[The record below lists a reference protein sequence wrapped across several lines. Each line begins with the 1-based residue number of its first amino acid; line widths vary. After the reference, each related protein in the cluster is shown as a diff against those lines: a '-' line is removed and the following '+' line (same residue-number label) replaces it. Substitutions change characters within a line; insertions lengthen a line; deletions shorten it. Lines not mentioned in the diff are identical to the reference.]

1 MARWIASPLKTRRAR
16 ALWFALA
23 LLVLAV
29 QTALPAHQDSH
40 PLSGKADILCQYC
53 MLGGNL
59 QGMPGVALAL
69 PAPAAQTEAPEHVF
83 ASLVTESRP
92 HRVSNRGPPST
103 RNA

>member
-1 MARWIASPLKTRRAR
+1 MTGSLSPLKSRRAR

-40 PLSGKADILCQYC
+40 PLVGKTDVLCQYC

-59 QGMPGVALAL
+59 QGMPGVAPPL
-69 PAPAAQTEAPEHVF
+69 PLPTARMEVPEHVF
-83 ASLVTESRP
+83 ASLITTSRP
-92 HRVSNRGPPST
+92 HRVVNRGPPSSQ
-103 RNA
+103 NA

>member
-1 MARWIASPLKTRRAR
+1 MTGWIASPLKTRQAR

-40 PLSGKADILCQYC
+40 PLSGKSDILCQYC

-69 PAPAAQTEAPEHVF
+69 PVPTARMEAPDHVF

-92 HRVSNRGPPST
+92 HRVANRGPPST
-103 RNA
+103 CNA